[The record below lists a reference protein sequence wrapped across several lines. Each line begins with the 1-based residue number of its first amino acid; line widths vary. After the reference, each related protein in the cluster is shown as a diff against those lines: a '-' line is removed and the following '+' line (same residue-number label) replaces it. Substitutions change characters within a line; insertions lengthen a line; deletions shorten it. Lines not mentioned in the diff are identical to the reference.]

1 MSPDML
7 AAIGTWGPILVM
19 VAVFYFL
26 LYRPQKNEQKRR
38 QAMLDSLKTGD
49 EVVTIGGIYGVIT
62 ALDEKSVRLKIANQV
77 EIKAARSAVASVT
90 ESEA

>member
-38 QAMLDSLKTGD
+38 QAMLDGLKAGD

-62 ALDEKSVRLKIANQV
+62 ALDEKSVSLKIANQV
-77 EIKAARSAVASVT
+77 EIKAARSAIASVT
-90 ESEA
+90 ESET